1 MKRIAVVV
9 IINLILCVNGR
20 GQNLVPNPS
29 FENID
34 TCWIPSGAVYL
45 GYELFWDSPS
55 GGNPDVYNICSVD
68 PGFGVPNS
76 AYGFQYPHTGN
87 GYVGSVFWSTELLP
101 QYREYLQVEL
111 DSPLVANQQY
121 CASFYISLA
130 NDFGIACDNF
140 GIYFSST
147 HTFIPTMDTL
157 TGFVPQINIT
167 NVLTDTANWTLIYGQ
182 YTAMGGERYIII
194 GNFYPNS
201 QTDTAQV
208 LNPPSLYG
216 NGADAYYYID
226 DINVHCC
233 TCDSLNH
240 EGISELTKETEITI
254 SPNPATTS
262 ISITATNNIKEI
274 KLINLLGEEVI
285 ITNYQLRISPST
297 PLRVTDAV
305 SVDVSSVSK
314 GIYFVEVT
322 DAKDN
327 VINRKVVV
335 Q

>member
-1 MKRIAVVV
+1 MFCIKS
-9 IINLILCVNGR
+9 
-20 GQNLVPNPS
+20 QNLVPNPG
-29 FENID
+29 FEIID
-34 TCWIPSGAVYL
+34 TCYLHQGAFGSAYVT
-45 GYELFWDSPS
+45 FWDSPTWGS
-55 GGNPDVYNICSVD
+55 PDAFNICSIS
-68 PGFGVPNS
+68 PINATGVPNN
-76 AYGFQYPHTGN
+76 YFGFQYPHSGN
-87 GYVGSVFWSTELLP
+87 GYAGAGFCNTHN
-101 QYREYLQVEL
+101 YREYIQVKL
-111 DSPLVANQQY
+111 DSSLVAHQEY
-121 CASFYISLA
+121 CASYYVVSG
-130 NDFGIACDNF
+130 NYTKMVSNNF
-140 GIYFSST
+140 GMYFSNI
-147 HTFIPTMDTL
+147 HTYIPSFNGVLSAT
-157 TGFVPQINIT
+157 PQINDT
-167 NVLTDTANWTLIYGQ
+167 NIVSDTLNWTLIYGHF
-182 YTAMGGERYIII
+182 TAQGGERYLII
-194 GNFYPNS
+194 GNFYS
-201 QTDTAQV
+201 DSLTDTV
-208 LNPPSLYG
+208 HLNGTDNES
-216 NGADAYYYID
+216 YYYID

>member
-29 FENID
+29 FEIVPQCPAGPGALYGAPPWFQPATFQGNTSNSSSSDVFD
-34 TCWIPSGAVYL
+34 TCTNV
-45 GYELFWDSPS
+45 
-55 GGNPDVYNICSVD
+55 NTT
-68 PGFGVPNS
+68 GVPLNEFGHQV
-76 AYGFQYPHTGN
+76 ARTGHSYAGICLAEDTFN
-87 GYVGSVFWSTELLP
+87 
-101 QYREYLQVEL
+101 YREYIEVPLL
-111 DSPLVANQQY
+111 SPLIANKGY
-121 CASFYISLA
+121 CVQFYVSLA
-130 NDFGIACDNF
+130 DSSKEAISNF
-140 GIYFSST
+140 GAYFSVDSLLYNSVLQYPT
-147 HTFIPTMDTL
+147 INYVTPQFENPVTNMLNDKTNWVLVSGNFI
-157 TGFVPQINIT
+157 
-167 NVLTDTANWTLIYGQ
+167 AS
-182 YTAMGGERYIII
+182 GGEKFMTL
-194 GNFYPNS
+194 GNFHLPANTNS
-201 QTDTAQV
+201 QNVSGGTITM
-208 LNPPSLYG
+208 
-216 NGADAYYYID
+216 AYYYID
-226 DINVHCC
+226 DVSVTQCNVGV
-233 TCDSLNH
+233 
-240 EGISELTKETEITI
+240 EELTNSPEITI

-262 ISITATNNIKEI
+262 ISITSTNNIKEI